1 MKEYLPLLDNK
12 IFTKLQMEECLNH
25 CNFNLLQV
33 CSRRLFLFGR
43 RLPFISNIEKDIPQS
58 WNRWTDFGWVAIF
71 WYIWFCLRHFE
82 YWSIFV
88 ISISLFKSSILFQ
101 IVDLMTLPPLF
112 LSVWLERTWLGLRF
126 FRWWKINKRSSF
138 TGEKTFVEKT
148 ISNRCKTSEF

>member
-1 MKEYLPLLDNK
+1 
-12 IFTKLQMEECLNH
+12 MEECLNH
-25 CNFNLLQV
+25 CNFKPLKV

-43 RLPFISNIEKDIPQS
+43 RLPFVSNIEKDIPQS
-58 WNRWTDFGWVAIF
+58 WNRWTDFGWVAIL

-82 YWSIFV
+82 CYQYLTISISLFF
-88 ISISLFKSSILFQ
+88 SISLFKSSILFQ